1 MNCENLL
8 MTLNISFSRK
18 YDDTRKNDTKQLLF
32 TLINLYAYPQ
42 LFDALSI
49 VEECYI
55 GFIIHCHTHI
65 FCFNQTLDIF
75 QDNNQLPLIASN
87 YRLEISF
94 TTRKYI

>member
-32 TLINLYAYPQ
+32 ALINLYAYPQ
-42 LFDALSI
+42 LFDAFGI

-55 GFIIHCHTHI
+55 GFIIYCHKHI
-65 FCFNQTLDIF
+65 FLF
-75 QDNNQLPLIASN
+75 QSDFGYFSRILIS
-87 YRLEISF
+87 YH
-94 TTRKYI
+94 